1 MQFEPIAYMSTIAG
15 LQRSINTIST
25 ISGLST
31 AHGVSTLSHAM
42 LTGMYEIKN
51 ISTIIGNSIVYTNP

>member
-1 MQFEPIAYMSTIAG
+1 MQASEYMSTIAG
-15 LQRSINTIST
+15 LQRSVNTIST

-31 AHGVSTLSHAM
+31 AQGVSTVSHAM

-51 ISTIIGNSIVYTNP
+51 ISTIIGNSILSTNP

>member
-1 MQFEPIAYMSTIAG
+1 MSTIAG
-15 LQRSINTIST
+15 LQRSVNTIST

-31 AHGVSTLSHAM
+31 AHGVSTLSRAM

-51 ISTIIGNSIVYTNP
+51 ISTIIGNSIVYTNS